1 MDTLKL
7 LGTSAQADYYDPET
21 WEVFLREGEVI
32 DQAAA
37 DRLAVLGLAGVEAK
51 LHPEDEV
58 EAKDEDEVEVKAE
71 VEGDE
76 TASVQGVQQWM
87 GWGLNGNAVARVLLI
102 KPGTGV
108 LRVNGNPAMA
118 YFGKTP
124 RKGQEFVQRL
134 LGMDE
139 VREQLAEM
147 DAVAH
152 VRGSC
157 ETCLQQAHAV
167 AHGLAHALGA
177 HDRELR
183 ESLRKAGYWGKKA
196 GRGMRFGEEETG

>member
-1 MDTLKL
+1 MDKLKL
-7 LGTSAQADYYDPET
+7 LGASAKADYYDPET
-21 WEVFLREGEVI
+21 WEVFLREGDVI
-32 DQAAA
+32 DQASA

-58 EAKDEDEVEVKAE
+58 EARDEVKIRVEG
-71 VEGDE
+71 EGDE
-76 TASVQGVQQWM
+76 TASAQSVQRWI
-87 GWGLNGNAVARVLLI
+87 GWGLKENAVARVLLI

-108 LRVNGNPAMA
+108 MRVNGKPAME

-134 LGMDE
+134 LGMRE
-139 VREQLAEM
+139 VRDQLAEM

-167 AHGLAHALGA
+167 AHGLAHALEA

-183 ESLRKAGYWGKKA
+183 ESLGKAGYGGRKV
-196 GRGMRFGEEETG
+196 GRGMRFGDEETR